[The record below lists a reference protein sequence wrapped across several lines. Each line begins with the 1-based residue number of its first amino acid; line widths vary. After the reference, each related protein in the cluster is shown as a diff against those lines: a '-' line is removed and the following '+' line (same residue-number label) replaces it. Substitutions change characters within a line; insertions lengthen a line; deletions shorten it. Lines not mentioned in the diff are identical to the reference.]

1 MGSQFG
7 QGSFKQAMLDWM
19 LSEGERAGIDLYQS
33 IEEMMEVLSHL
44 MCSAY
49 RRDEALKKMYEQA
62 RNDAKA
68 EIVSKLNQW
77 SGPTDAPDNSGGKP
91 SPRRR

>member
-7 QGSFKQAMLDWM
+7 QGSFKQEMLDRII
-19 LSEGERAGIDLYQS
+19 SECETFDYDLFRG
-33 IEEMMEVLSHL
+33 IEETMEVLSHL

-62 RNDAKA
+62 RLAAKA
-68 EIVSKLNQW
+68 EIVAQLNQW
-77 SGPTDAPDNSGGKP
+77 SGPTDEPDNSGGKP
-91 SPRRR
+91 STRRR